1 MADRNLDKEFD
12 ALRADFGM
20 LRDDIAALAKAAG
33 KKGGKA
39 VNEQAARLGEL
50 ADDALDY
57 GREGV
62 NVLEQRIAAQPLSSL
77 LIAFGAGVLLSKLV
91 GSRH

>member
-39 VNEQAARLGEL
+39 SAAQVRQRERLG
-50 ADDALDY
+50 
-57 GREGV
+57 
-62 NVLEQRIAAQPLSSL
+62 NTW
-77 LIAFGAGVLLSKLV
+77 KL
-91 GSRH
+91 

>member
-12 ALRADFGM
+12 ALRAD
-20 LRDDIAALAKAAG
+20 LASVKDDIAAIARAAG

-39 VNEQAARLGEL
+39 INDQAARLGEL

-62 NVLEQRIAAQPLSSL
+62 NVLEQRIVAQPLSSL
-77 LIAFGAGVLLSKLV
+77 LIAFGAGVLLSKLI
-91 GSRH
+91 GRH